1 MSVAIFF
8 DLDGTL
14 ITYPEDFRTLFE
26 ESIGSEVSDEVFD
39 LYVDKLFQS
48 IENLEDSPYQK
59 AFIEAEKAA
68 DIDFNAEKAAENYI
82 EIELNATELNQDL
95 YNLMKKFSKK
105 HNVGILTNGEGN
117 VQRKKIRRHGISEVA
132 DDIIIS
138 NEVGSRKPGQEIFQ
152 IAKDRITADNYIY
165 IGDTYEE
172 DIEPAKKTGFKT
184 VYISGENEADLQAR
198 NPNSLAKLLN
208 TLLD

>member
-26 ESIGSEVSDEVFD
+26 ESIGSTVSDEVFD

-59 AFIEAEKAA
+59 AFREAEKVSDISFDA
-68 DIDFNAEKAAENYI
+68 DKAAEKYI
-82 EIELNATELNQDL
+82 EIELNATELNQNL
-95 YNLMKKFSKK
+95 YNLMKKLSEE
-105 HNVGILTNGEGN
+105 HSVGILTNGEGR
-117 VQRKKIRRHGISEVA
+117 VQKKKVKKHEISDVA

-138 NEVGSRKPGQEIFQ
+138 NEVGSRKPDQEIFQ
-152 IAKDRITADNYIY
+152 IAKDRLQADNYIY

-172 DIEPAKKTGFKT
+172 DIEPAKEAGFKT
-184 VYISGENEADLQAR
+184 IYISGENEADLQAR
-198 NPNSLAKLLN
+198 NPNSLANLLN
-208 TLLD
+208 LLLD